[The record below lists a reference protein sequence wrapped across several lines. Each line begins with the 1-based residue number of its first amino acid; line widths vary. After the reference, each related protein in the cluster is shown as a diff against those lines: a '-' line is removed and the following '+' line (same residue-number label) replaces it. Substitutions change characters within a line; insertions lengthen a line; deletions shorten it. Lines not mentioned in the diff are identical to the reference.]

1 VTFSLRCDTP
11 SRYCIEYSNGTLH
24 DVLTFELVVV
34 VFAILAIFGYIR
46 ASAIHKKERDEER
59 NSENGT
65 GDDNAMLLREHSGT

>member
-1 VTFSLRCDTP
+1 
-11 SRYCIEYSNGTLH
+11 
-24 DVLTFELVVV
+24 LTFELVVV